1 MEVRRTPTKK
11 KAKQLAKYFSK
22 ERPDYPYLK
31 RLFKDLRD
39 ELDITIVKTPKKLPY
54 VPTEEEIKRYYE
66 VVWNAKKF
74 QDMLIIKMFLY
85 TGIDYLQRSSQQ
97 QPG

>member
-31 RLFKDLRD
+31 RLFKDLIENSEKILAR
-39 ELDITIVKTPKKLPY
+39 
-54 VPTEEEIKRYYE
+54 E
-66 VVWNAKKF
+66 V
-74 QDMLIIKMFLY
+74 
-85 TGIDYLQRSSQQ
+85 
-97 QPG
+97 